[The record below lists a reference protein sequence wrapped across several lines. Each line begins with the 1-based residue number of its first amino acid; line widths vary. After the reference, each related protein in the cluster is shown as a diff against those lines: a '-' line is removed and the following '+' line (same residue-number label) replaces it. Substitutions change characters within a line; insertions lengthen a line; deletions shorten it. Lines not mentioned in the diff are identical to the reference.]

1 MWKPLSIVS
10 GLLLLLGAGGVMYT
24 QIRPDYLSEM
34 KQLEAA
40 KTNKTSADL
49 NRRAS
54 DTAHTNSEK
63 DLGDSKVLL
72 GKNTGVKNTA
82 QAAKDEKQAE
92 VTKTTGEKDAAAKEL
107 ADLEQKLK
115 DLGGLPRLVAEL
127 KVLEAKQAQLTLE
140 VANTKGAIESTI
152 AHKDATDK
160 VISGLKQLEL
170 WQKTGTV
177 AAGFRTR
184 VSAVNPELGFVV
196 LPVGND
202 RKVTQK
208 SKFDILRG
216 GSLVGKVIVTT
227 LEQNQS
233 ICEIIPGSVA
243 AGDRIMPGDVAIV
256 NESSTPKSLTVSTPA
271 APAAKKPAAN
281 RVGAADPAAGTAPDP
296 FAAPP
301 APDAAAPAA
310 PMEEKTPEAPPAD
323 AATPAP
329 GN

>member
-1 MWKPLSIVS
+1 MRI
-10 GLLLLLGAGGVMYT
+10 GILGAGGIKYT

-34 KQLEAA
+34 KQREAA
-40 KTNKTSADL
+40 KFNKTSADL
-49 NRRAS
+49 NKTAS
-54 DTAHTNSEK
+54 NTAHTNSEK
-63 DLGDSKVLL
+63 DLGESKVLL
-72 GKNTGVKNTA
+72 AKNTGLKNTA

-92 VTKTTGEKDAAAKEL
+92 VTKTTAEKDAAAKEL

-177 AAGFRTR
+177 AAGFTTR

-196 LPVGND
+196 LPAGND

-208 SKFDILRG
+208 AKFDIVRG
-216 GSLVGKVIVTT
+216 TTLVGKVIVTT
-227 LEQNQS
+227 LEQHQA
-233 ICEIIPGSVA
+233 ICEVIPGSVA
-243 AGDRIMPGDVAIV
+243 AGDRILPGDVAVV
-256 NESSTPKSLTVSTPA
+256 NESSTPKTLTVSTPSA
-271 APAAKKPAAN
+271 GPGTPAAKKPA
-281 RVGAADPAAGTAPDP
+281 TAPAGAPADP

-310 PMEEKTPEAPPAD
+310 PMEEKKPEAPAAD